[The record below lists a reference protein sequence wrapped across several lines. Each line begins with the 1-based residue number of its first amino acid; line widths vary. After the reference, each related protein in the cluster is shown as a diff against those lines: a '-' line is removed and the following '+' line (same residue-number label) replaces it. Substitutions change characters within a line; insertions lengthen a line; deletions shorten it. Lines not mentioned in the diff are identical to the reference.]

1 MWKALRRVVGTGAT
15 VIVAMTQMTPEQAV
29 SNLSA
34 WAERNN
40 LPSLNHFVHSLFFT
54 SLLSNIVW
62 TFAAI
67 ALASFTPDLWRLNK
81 RVVNWSER
89 RSGSQQEIRHISSA
103 FTAHERTLKIDVGEG
118 DGFEDFPSNP
128 AGTIRRVLSVA
139 IRNTGAGVIL
149 DCELRIVDL
158 LPTVQGFT
166 PGILLGA
173 ADIHEGHPRF
183 VQVAHYNEASLH
195 GGPGQAIYLCTP
207 FSNALGGGFGSLPIN
222 KEQRAYDLVLEAAAR
237 GMEPTRARIRL
248 SVDLV
253 THQLKMKRF

>member
-1 MWKALRRVVGTGAT
+1 MS
-15 VIVAMTQMTPEQAV
+15 QMTPEQAV

-34 WAERNN
+34 WAQRNN

-54 SLLSNIVW
+54 FLLSNIVW
-62 TFAAI
+62 IFG
-67 ALASFTPDLWRLNK
+67 ALALVSFIPDFWRLNK
-81 RVVNWSER
+81 RVVKWSER
-89 RSGSQQEIRHISSA
+89 KSDRHQEIRQDSLA
-103 FTAHERTLKIDVGEG
+103 FTTHERALKIDVGEG
-118 DGFEDFPSNP
+118 ERFEEFPSNP

-139 IRNTGAGVIL
+139 IRNTGVGVIL

-166 PGILLGA
+166 PGVLLGA
-173 ADIHEGHPRF
+173 ADIYEGQPRF

-207 FSNALGGGFGSLPIN
+207 FNNVLGGGFGSLPVN
-222 KEQRAYDLVLEAAAR
+222 EEQRTYDLVLEAAAR

-248 SVDLV
+248 SVDMV